1 MGHVTLEP
9 MLFLKMIAEGNI
21 TVIAETLQLERSCRI
36 NLNFTEEDCTAMD
49 DGNHSDI
56 QKAAQVYQNNFNYY
70 QGLTASILPI
80 LVIFLVG
87 SISDRY
93 GRKLPMVIV
102 LGGFIVYAIVYLLV
116 ILNPQWPV
124 EVLYTASLAVN
135 ATGSW
140 VVFNMAVYSYL
151 ADITTMET
159 RTKRMGWMDAVWSM
173 GKPLGT
179 LLGVRLYR
187 AFGYVTVFVVSA
199 IMWLICLIYT
209 AIVIKES
216 VTEPSGTMEEEN
228 PFQFMT
234 NLYQTVFKRY
244 PHRVRVYLFLLVA
257 FKLGV
262 YLVQGHQ
269 VYLWARAVLEWD
281 VSQYSNWSGASDI
294 FYQIGMV
301 VWMGMASSYHLSDY
315 TVAIFGLLSIAI
327 WNIVLASINGPSMWW
342 LVIVAT
348 LLSAPKASIEPALR
362 SLITS
367 IPEKSDV
374 GKTLAFL
381 GLMESIWLM
390 VDKSVYTHL
399 YNALIQSFPQINFV
413 VEGAIACILLWGLI
427 LLKRDSERP
436 RDANAL

>member
-1 MGHVTLEP
+1 
-9 MLFLKMIAEGNI
+9 MLFLKMVAEGNV
-21 TVIAETLQLERSCRI
+21 TVIAETLQLDRSCRV
-36 NLNFTEEDCTAMD
+36 NLNFTEEDCMAMD
-49 DGNHSDI
+49 DGNHSDV
-56 QKAAQVYQNNFNYY
+56 QKAVQVYQNNFNYY
-70 QGLTASILPI
+70 QGLTASLLPI

-116 ILNPQWPV
+116 ILNPSWPV
-124 EVLYTASLAVN
+124 EVLYAASLAVN

-151 ADITTMET
+151 TDITTMET

-173 GKPLGT
+173 GRPLGT
-179 LLGVRLYR
+179 LLGVWLYR
-187 AFGYVTVFVVSA
+187 TLGYVT
-199 IMWLICLIYT
+199 
-209 AIVIKES
+209 
-216 VTEPSGTMEEEN
+216 
-228 PFQFMT
+228 
-234 NLYQTVFKRY
+234 
-244 PHRVRVYLFLLVA
+244 
-257 FKLGV
+257 
-262 YLVQGHQ
+262 
-269 VYLWARAVLEWD
+269 VYLWARAVLGWD

-294 FYQIGMV
+294 FHQIGMV
-301 VWMGMASSYHLSDY
+301 VWVGMASSYHLSDY
-315 TVAIFGLLSIAI
+315 TVAIFGLVSIAI
-327 WNIVLASINGPSMWW
+327 WNIVLASIVDPCMWW
-342 LVIVAT
+342 LAIVAT
-348 LLSAPKASIEPALR
+348 LLGAPKASIEPALR

-413 VEGAIACILLWGLI
+413 VEGAISSILIGGLI
-427 LLKRDSERP
+427 LLKRDSERL
-436 RDANAL
+436 RDDNALRPSGNVIN